1 MKKNYQIPALRI
13 VNVQQTNMV
22 CASQGGTVS
31 TVNSNLGDT
40 DGFHFGG
47 ASSDSPTPV
56 VARGRSN
63 DIWEDEEE

>member
-22 CASQGGTVS
+22 CASQGIVRDVS
-31 TVNSNLGDT
+31 SSE
-40 DGFHFGG
+40 GFTIGG
-47 ASSDSPTPV
+47 ASSNSPTPV